1 MKGLHTKS
9 FRRLGLTLFLA
20 ARTIEG
26 QIHEGQTSECL
37 TS

>member
-1 MKGLHTKS
+1 
-9 FRRLGLTLFLA
+9 LTLFLA

-26 QIHEGQTSECL
+26 QIIEGPINEGQPSECL

>member
-1 MKGLHTKS
+1 
-9 FRRLGLTLFLA
+9 LTLFLA

-26 QIHEGQTSECL
+26 QIIEDQIKEGQTSECL